1 MAAAD
6 GDDGDAREALF
17 WACRAGVGDTVRALL
32 EIEPEL
38 ATAELGAFEGHDVHG
53 AVPLAANRRCYT
65 FTGSRKDGH
74 TYALHV
80 AAESG
85 HKALVRALVDVHGAD
100 PGARDYR
107 GRAARDVANGDAR
120 DAFKEFAGLEYDVR
134 ERYAGDEDESG
145 EPHGAGKLYRKRAGY
160 EEREFLL
167 YDGAWHHGRYHGA
180 GALYHAGTDTLA
192 YSGKWVHGVR
202 HGGGRSFGET
212 GALEYDG
219 AHRVNKRHG
228 FGRAYAQGKCVYEGR
243 WRRGYKHGYG
253 RLDFLDEG
261 GESTGHFEGS
271 FRDDKM
277 CGAGTYFHANGDRYE
292 GQFDDNAPDG
302 HGSYYDAASGQRTD
316 GTWDDGKLRAE
327 PDAARP
333 PGAFAF
339 DDVYDLHLV
348 NDSSD
353 EDDVISDEEEAADPG
368 TRRPAGLCRMP
379 CRTAGGGDLNI
390 ATEYV
395 HAAHVVHVDFV
406 DQKHEPEVPRDFMVV
421 YDIVAAY
428 GRRARIDFMR
438 FLANMT
444 RRRHALEAA
453 LEASEAALVAGM
465 TEELEALVDTLEPLP
480 TGGNDQ
486 AARLL
491 QVLIESRS
499 AKTIYPPVDGGEA
512 RDEVDATLLEPPL
525 KWGDGDDEP
534 EYKTLEEALR
544 SVDAVLAEVSAEVLA
559 QDEEEQARSRR
570 RARDD
575 DEPEALDEL
584 LAQADLTRRLDAIF
598 RTGELGD
605 DDDVVVDQIL
615 KRVRERHDLPD
626 DDAVEMRAPP
636 ELEHEEDLEKLLAA
650 VRARHGLPD
659 VSEHVRRAIAS
670 GDVPADAPAMS
681 DAEAAAFAEAY
692 VDPSKLPYRE
702 DMMATE
708 DRALIAHY
716 DDLIARAGDEKAD
729 FAALEAE
736 YRNLR

>member
-1 MAAAD
+1 MVAAD
-6 GDDGDAREALF
+6 DDDGDAREALF

-85 HKALVRALVDVHGAD
+85 HKALVRALVDAHGAD

-134 ERYAGDEDESG
+134 ERYAGDEDENG
-145 EPHGAGKLYRKRAGY
+145 EPHGAGRLYRKRAGY

-202 HGGGRSFGET
+202 HGGGRSFGES

-261 GESTGHFEGS
+261 GASTGHFEGS

-406 DQKHEPEVPRDFMVV
+406 DQKHEPEVPKDFMVV

-428 GRRARIDFMR
+428 GRRVAPERRRTRVRTRESQAERDDDSGDDDLETAAASPLEARIDFMR

-453 LEASEAALVAGM
+453 LEASEAA
-465 TEELEALVDTLEPLP
+465 PKP
-480 TGGNDQ
+480 TTGLGHRARRGRQGG
-486 AARLL
+486 L
-491 QVLIESRS
+491 
-499 AKTIYPPVDGGEA
+499 
-512 RDEVDATLLEPPL
+512 
-525 KWGDGDDEP
+525 
-534 EYKTLEEALR
+534 
-544 SVDAVLAEVSAEVLA
+544 
-559 QDEEEQARSRR
+559 R
-570 RARDD
+570 RARGRVS
-575 DEPEALDEL
+575 ESAIIRRRGQTRAGGTGRARAEAS
-584 LAQADLTRRLDAIF
+584 
-598 RTGELGD
+598 
-605 DDDVVVDQIL
+605 
-615 KRVRERHDLPD
+615 
-626 DDAVEMRAPP
+626 AVE
-636 ELEHEEDLEKLLAA
+636 
-650 VRARHGLPD
+650 
-659 VSEHVRRAIAS
+659 
-670 GDVPADAPAMS
+670 
-681 DAEAAAFAEAY
+681 
-692 VDPSKLPYRE
+692 
-702 DMMATE
+702 
-708 DRALIAHY
+708 
-716 DDLIARAGDEKAD
+716 ARA
-729 FAALEAE
+729 
-736 YRNLR
+736 